1 MTLIGRR
8 SDRGKRRS
16 LHSTIST
23 VVLVVGTVLG
33 LGVFAC
39 GGAPFGP
46 TDVPTSALP
55 EDLQRQ
61 FSGEVVLP
69 PPVLMD
75 LTLVIRGLSL
85 EASSKRPQFVA
96 TLFAQDSST
105 VDGSWELRT
114 SPPRSGRIR
123 GTLTGGRS
131 GYFDGVITETRGG
144 CEARREFSGRIAV
157 SGLNWTAGAFRARC
171 PGTQLEFTAV
181 ALTSTSVGD
190 RLDGPTAEFFE
201 FTVSVT
207 GEGTGVVTSSPEGI
221 DCSAGLET
229 DCGQYY
235 RDETEVTLTATAAS
249 GSVFTGWS
257 GDCDGGAS
265 TTTVTL
271 GAARSCTARFD
282 PAPAASSTLTVS
294 VSGDGTGTV
303 TSNPS
308 GIDCPD
314 DCSASYATD
323 TQVALTATAANGSI
337 FAGWSGDCDGGAS
350 TTTVTLGAARSCTA
364 RFDADV
370 TLSLEIAGSGTGS
383 VTLDD
388 GSNTTSCSS
397 TCSQDYSVGTTVTLV
412 ADPANASTFTGWT
425 GDCTASGDTA
435 TVTMSAARS
444 CTATFDE
451 ADVTLSLT
459 IAGSGSGTVTLA
471 DGQNTTSCSSTCS
484 QDYSA
489 GTTVTLV
496 ADPAN
501 ASTFTGWTG
510 DCTASGDT
518 ATVTMSQARSCTAVF
533 DLTQFALT
541 VDITGSGSGTVR
553 STTDSGIDCPSDCR
567 ESYADGTTVILE
579 AVPEDSASF
588 LFGWTGDCSNAGRS
602 SKATIEMTTSRS
614 CTAEFRP
621 TGE

>member
-1 MTLIGRR
+1 M
-8 SDRGKRRS
+8 
-16 LHSTIST
+16 
-23 VVLVVGTVLG
+23 
-33 LGVFAC
+33 
-39 GGAPFGP
+39 
-46 TDVPTSALP
+46 
-55 EDLQRQ
+55 
-61 FSGEVVLP
+61 
-69 PPVLMD
+69 
-75 LTLVIRGLSL
+75 
-85 EASSKRPQFVA
+85 
-96 TLFAQDSST
+96 
-105 VDGSWELRT
+105 
-114 SPPRSGRIR
+114 
-123 GTLTGGRS
+123 
-131 GYFDGVITETRGG
+131 
-144 CEARREFSGRIAV
+144 
-157 SGLNWTAGAFRARC
+157 
-171 PGTQLEFTAV
+171 
-181 ALTSTSVGD
+181 GD

-257 GDCDGGAS
+257 GDCDGSSSA
-265 TTTVTL
+265 TTVTM

-282 PAPAASSTLTVS
+282 PEPATSSTLTVS

-435 TVTMSAARS
+435 TVTMS
-444 CTATFDE
+444 
-451 ADVTLSLT
+451 
-459 IAGSGSGTVTLA
+459 
-471 DGQNTTSCSSTCS
+471 
-484 QDYSA
+484 
-489 GTTVTLV
+489 
-496 ADPAN
+496 
-501 ASTFTGWTG
+501 
-510 DCTASGDT
+510 
-518 ATVTMSQARSCTAVF
+518 QARSCTAVF

>member
-96 TLFAQDSST
+96 TLFAQESST

-144 CEARREFSGRIAV
+144 CEASREFSGRIAV

-190 RLDGPTAEFFE
+190 RLDGPAAEFFE

-235 RDETEVTLTATAAS
+235 RDETEVTLTATATN
-249 GSVFTGWS
+249 GSVFT
-257 GDCDGGAS
+257 
-265 TTTVTL
+265 
-271 GAARSCTARFD
+271 
-282 PAPAASSTLTVS
+282 
-294 VSGDGTGTV
+294 
-303 TSNPS
+303 
-308 GIDCPD
+308 
-314 DCSASYATD
+314 
-323 TQVALTATAANGSI
+323 
-337 FAGWSGDCDGGAS
+337 GWSGDCDGGAS

-553 STTDSGIDCPSDCR
+553 STTDSGIDCPSDCS

-588 LFGWTGDCSNAGRS
+588 LFGWTGDCSNAGRG

>member
-1 MTLIGRR
+1 
-8 SDRGKRRS
+8 
-16 LHSTIST
+16 
-23 VVLVVGTVLG
+23 
-33 LGVFAC
+33 
-39 GGAPFGP
+39 P
-46 TDVPTSALP
+46 
-55 EDLQRQ
+55 
-61 FSGEVVLP
+61 
-69 PPVLMD
+69 
-75 LTLVIRGLSL
+75 
-85 EASSKRPQFVA
+85 
-96 TLFAQDSST
+96 
-105 VDGSWELRT
+105 
-114 SPPRSGRIR
+114 
-123 GTLTGGRS
+123 
-131 GYFDGVITETRGG
+131 
-144 CEARREFSGRIAV
+144 
-157 SGLNWTAGAFRARC
+157 
-171 PGTQLEFTAV
+171 
-181 ALTSTSVGD
+181 
-190 RLDGPTAEFFE
+190 
-201 FTVSVT
+201 
-207 GEGTGVVTSSPEGI
+207 
-221 DCSAGLET
+221 
-229 DCGQYY
+229 
-235 RDETEVTLTATAAS
+235 
-249 GSVFTGWS
+249 
-257 GDCDGGAS
+257 GDC
-265 TTTVTL
+265 T
-271 GAARSCTARFD
+271 
-282 PAPAASSTLTVS
+282 
-294 VSGDGTGTV
+294 
-303 TSNPS
+303 
-308 GIDCPD
+308 
-314 DCSASYATD
+314 ASYATD
-323 TQVALTATAANGSI
+323 TEVALTATAATGSV

-553 STTDSGIDCPSDCR
+553 STTDSGIDCPSDCS

-588 LFGWTGDCSNAGRS
+588 LFGWTGDCSNAGRG